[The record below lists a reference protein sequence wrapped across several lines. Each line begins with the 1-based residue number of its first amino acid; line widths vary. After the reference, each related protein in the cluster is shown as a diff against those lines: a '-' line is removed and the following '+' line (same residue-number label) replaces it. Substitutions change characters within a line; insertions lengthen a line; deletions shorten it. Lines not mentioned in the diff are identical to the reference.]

1 MTLILTIA
9 NTIMLV
15 IVLGD
20 RIKEYFKKATWDD
33 KVLEAAKGILSQ
45 LKKEKGE

>member
-1 MTLILTIA
+1 MIVTVLTII

-20 RIKEYFKKATWDD
+20 RIKAYFEKATWDD
-33 KVLEAAKGILSQ
+33 KIISSLKRIL
-45 LKKEKGE
+45 KVEEK